1 MTRRDLLRAG
11 GLLLAGFGVDAC
23 NGPAAQRRRARL
35 GQPPPPQE
43 TVQVQ
48 AQPPAI
54 SRGGPVNLA
63 QVNASWD
70 RVIRT
75 TVGLRPHRDS
85 GFVLRADKL
94 DDKTL
99 IHNYGHGGAGM
110 SLAWGTGAL
119 AADLA
124 LQHPERRAAVLGC
137 GSPGL
142 TAARQLQRRGFQV
155 TIYAMSIPPD
165 TTSNMSLAGYTPV
178 SGLISRDKRTPAW
191 DAQFRQAAE
200 ISYRQLQLMVG
211 GGYGV
216 YWQDSYS
223 ATDDPN
229 RGGGGGGGNEG
240 TGDLLPDAL
249 RTGDDREVL
258 GPGDHPFP
266 SKYAVRRSNLR
277 IEPNVYLEA
286 LVREFLR
293 YGGKIVI
300 RKFVTPRDL
309 MELSE
314 SVIVNCT
321 GLGSKALFND
331 DELVPVKG
339 QLTVMVPQR
348 EVTFSASGRPPGM
361 PAPPPRP
368 ADAEGG
374 NNQQFRFN
382 ASMNA
387 RSDGLV
393 IGNMMERGNW
403 TLDVNEEVR
412 QRVVDLA
419 VQFFRAMR
427 APNPRVP
434 LTDSRA
440 PQSAPSLDSF
450 FDLDS

>member
-11 GLLLAGFGVDAC
+11 GLALAGFGVDAC
-23 NGPAAQRRRARL
+23 ANGPAARRRA
-35 GQPPPPQE
+35 
-43 TVQVQ
+43 Q
-48 AQPPAI
+48 ARAA
-54 SRGGPVNLA
+54 RGARIARAVNLA
-63 QVNASWD
+63 PVFASHD

-85 GFVLRADKL
+85 GFVLRADRL

-110 SLAWGTGAL
+110 SLAWGTGAM

-124 LQHPERRAAVLGC
+124 LQHPERRVAVLGC

-142 TAARQLQRRGFQV
+142 TAARQLQRRGFDV

-178 SGLISRDKRTPAW
+178 SGLIAPDRRTPAW

-200 ISYRQLQLMVG
+200 ISYRQLQLLVG
-211 GGYGV
+211 AGYGV
-216 YWQDSYS
+216 YWQDSYT
-223 ATDDPN
+223 ATDDPA
-229 RGGGGGGGNEG
+229 RQGGGAEG
-240 TGDLLPDAL
+240 TGDLLPDSL

-266 SKYAVRRSNLR
+266 SRYAIRRSNLR
-277 IEPNVYLEA
+277 IEPNAYLDA
-286 LVREFLR
+286 LVRDVLR
-293 YGGKIVI
+293 YGGRIVI

-309 MELSE
+309 MELAE
-314 SVIVNCT
+314 PVIVNCT
-321 GLGSKALFND
+321 GLGSKSLFND

-348 EVTFSASGRPPGM
+348 EVTYSAAGRPPGI
-361 PAPPPRP
+361 APPPP
-368 ADAEGG
+368 GVVAEGA
-374 NNQQFRFN
+374 NQFQFT

-403 TLDVNEEVR
+403 SLDINEEVR

-427 APNPRVP
+427 PARPGVP
-434 LTDSRA
+434 LTSSRSPQAA
-440 PQSAPSLDSF
+440 PPLDSF

>member
-1 MTRRDLLRAG
+1 MLTRRSLLKTGSLA
-11 GLLLAGFGVDAC
+11 LAGFGFDAC
-23 NGPAAQRRRARL
+23 AQRAAYVAGK
-35 GQPPPPQE
+35 GQSGRIVRPP
-43 TVQVQ
+43 VVL
-48 AQPPAI
+48 A
-54 SRGGPVNLA
+54 PVI
-63 QVNASWD
+63 ASWD

-94 DDKTL
+94 DEKLL

-110 SLAWGTGAL
+110 SIAWGTGAL

-124 LQHPERRAAVLGC
+124 LAQAERRAAVLGC

-142 TAARQLQRRGFQV
+142 TAARQLQRRGFTV

-178 SGLISRDKRTPAW
+178 SGLVSLDRRTPAW

-200 ISYRQLQLMVG
+200 ISYRELQLLVG
-211 GGYGV
+211 REYGV

-229 RGGGGGGGNEG
+229 RQGGGGGGNEG
-240 TGDLLPDAL
+240 TGDLLPDHL

-258 GPGDHPFP
+258 GPGEHPFP
-266 SKYAVRRSNLR
+266 SAYAIRRSNLR
-277 IEPNVYLEA
+277 IEPNTYLDA
-286 LVREFLR
+286 LVRDFLR
-293 YGGKIVI
+293 NGGKTVI
-300 RKFVTPRDL
+300 RKFESPRDI
-309 MELSE
+309 M
-314 SVIVNCT
+314 SVAEPVVVNCT

-331 DELVPVKG
+331 EELIPVKG

-348 EVTFSASGRPPGM
+348 DVTYSASGRPPGM
-361 PAPPPRP
+361 PPQPRP
-368 ADAEGG
+368 PAGGQGGG
-374 NNQQFRFN
+374 NNNQFQTN

-403 TLDVNEEVR
+403 TLDVNEDVR
-412 QRVVDLA
+412 RRVVDLA
-419 VQFFRAMR
+419 IQFFSAMR
-427 APNPRVP
+427 APRRGERLTRSEPPRSAPRVE
-434 LTDSRA
+434 
-440 PQSAPSLDSF
+440 SF